1 MTQTKQK
8 QGGQCC
14 VISRK
19 VVSSHAATVFR
30 TDNVVS
36 FHAKFRHHTQRRSS
50 LLRRLTCDES
60 QCDESVTSIWRHDDV
75 GFCRPLQK
83 PTSSCLQIDVT
94 DSNLVQVL
102 NYQSH
107 SFTGS
112 TETWTRI
119 AGFRVQSAHQYTM
132 EPNDTALLTQFLKSS
147 PLRQCVHVC
156 VCSNSRKSVP
166 AFLSILS
173 HRSVGGVVA
182 SIAAFQA
189 VDLGSI
195 PGRRKDVSGGLEFI
209 QGDLV
214 TPLLD
219 VISPKANPFPPCNDY

>member
-1 MTQTKQK
+1 MRW
-8 QGGQCC
+8 
-14 VISRK
+14 RK
-19 VVSSHAATVFR
+19 ENRNRA
-30 TDNVVS
+30 DNVVS
-36 FHAKFRHHTQRRSS
+36 FHAKLCHHRQRRSS
-50 LLRRLTCDES
+50 GRTMLCHFTQSCVITRSDGLHSCD
-60 QCDESVTSIWRHDDV
+60 VWH
-75 GFCRPLQK
+75 GLQK
-83 PTSSCLQIDVT
+83 ATSSCLQIDVT

-102 NYQSH
+102 NYRSH

-119 AGFRVQSAHQYTM
+119 AGFRVQSAHHYTM

-209 QGDLV
+209 QDDLV

-219 VISPKANPFPPCNDY
+219 VISPKANPFPPGNDY

>member
-1 MTQTKQK
+1 MRWRKQN
-8 QGGQCC
+8 
-14 VISRK
+14 RNR
-19 VVSSHAATVFR
+19 A
-30 TDNVVS
+30 DNVVS
-36 FHAKFRHHTQRRSS
+36 FHAKLCHHTQRRSS
-50 LLRRLTCDES
+50 GRTMLCHFTQSCVITRSDGLHSCD
-60 QCDESVTSIWRHDDV
+60 VWH
-75 GFCRPLQK
+75 GLQK
-83 PTSSCLQIDVT
+83 ATSSCLQTDVT

-102 NYQSH
+102 NYRSH

-112 TETWTRI
+112 TETWPRI
-119 AGFRVQSAHQYTM
+119 AGFRVQSAHHYTM

-195 PGRRKDVSGGLEFI
+195 PGRRKGVSGGLEFI

-219 VISPKANPFPPCNDY
+219 VISPKANPFPPGNDY

>member
-36 FHAKFRHHTQRRSS
+36 FHAKLRHHTQRRSS
-50 LLRRLTCDES
+50 LLRRLTWPTKGN
-60 QCDESVTSIWRHDDV
+60 VIVPANWRHWLEP
-75 GFCRPLQK
+75 RPGPKL
-83 PTSSCLQIDVT
+83 PESFVYRFHRD
-94 DSNLVQVL
+94 L
-102 NYQSH
+102 NSDRWIQSPECSPLH
-107 SFTGS
+107 HG
-112 TETWTRI
+112 
-119 AGFRVQSAHQYTM
+119 
-132 EPNDTALLTQFLKSS
+132 TQRHCFAYAFLKSS

-195 PGRRKDVSGGLEFI
+195 PGRRKGVSGGLEFI

-219 VISPKANPFPPCNDY
+219 VISPKANPFPPGNDY

>member
-1 MTQTKQK
+1 
-8 QGGQCC
+8 
-14 VISRK
+14 
-19 VVSSHAATVFR
+19 
-30 TDNVVS
+30 
-36 FHAKFRHHTQRRSS
+36 
-50 LLRRLTCDES
+50 
-60 QCDESVTSIWRHDDV
+60 
-75 GFCRPLQK
+75 
-83 PTSSCLQIDVT
+83 
-94 DSNLVQVL
+94 
-102 NYQSH
+102 
-107 SFTGS
+107 
-112 TETWTRI
+112 
-119 AGFRVQSAHQYTM
+119 M

-166 AFLSILS
+166 AFLSILW

-195 PGRRKDVSGGLEFI
+195 PGRRKDFSGGLEFI

-219 VISPKANPFPPCNDY
+219 VISPKPNPFPRGNDY